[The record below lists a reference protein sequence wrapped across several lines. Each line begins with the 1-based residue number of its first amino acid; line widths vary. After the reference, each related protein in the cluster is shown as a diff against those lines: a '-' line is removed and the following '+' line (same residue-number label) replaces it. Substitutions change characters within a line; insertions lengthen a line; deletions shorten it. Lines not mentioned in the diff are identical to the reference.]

1 MRMPA
6 ERVDLNYVAQCLGSG
21 HSVPPMLVA
30 SQQQAP
36 GMTIGE
42 DLWGACVP
50 GCSLKLCA

>member
-1 MRMPA
+1 MQMPA
-6 ERVDLNYVAQCLGSG
+6 DQVDLAYVAERLGSG

-42 DLWGACVP
+42 HPQQSFTAT
-50 GCSLKLCA
+50 